1 MSMGAGT
8 IADIF
13 KPQERG
19 RAFAYYSCG
28 SLLGPTLG

>member
-13 KPQERG
+13 EPQERG
-19 RAFAYYSCG
+19 RAFALYTTG
-28 SLLGPTLG
+28 PLLG